1 MPLSRRDLSIY
12 KPSVVFLGHIHKSFG
27 TGIVHYPGSPCAID
41 ISETGYRHFLFWDS
55 SSNEVS
61 QQRVNVNSI
70 LISQELIL
78 VPNKDEKANAL
89 KALQETVND
98 WGIDT
103 KDYKRIILRLK
114 LKGYSS
120 DRKMVFDSI
129 KKASEEFNLYQD
141 IDVCELYFSDD
152 KERDYLVENF
162 KEALDEKSLG
172 RNA

>member
-1 MPLSRRDLSIY
+1 MGL
-12 KPSVVFLGHIHKSFG
+12 
-27 TGIVHYPGSPCAID
+27 
-41 ISETGYRHFLFWDS
+41 

-120 DRKMVFDSI
+120 DRKMVFDLI

-141 IDVCELYFSDD
+141 ID
-152 KERDYLVENF
+152 
-162 KEALDEKSLG
+162 AW
-172 RNA
+172 